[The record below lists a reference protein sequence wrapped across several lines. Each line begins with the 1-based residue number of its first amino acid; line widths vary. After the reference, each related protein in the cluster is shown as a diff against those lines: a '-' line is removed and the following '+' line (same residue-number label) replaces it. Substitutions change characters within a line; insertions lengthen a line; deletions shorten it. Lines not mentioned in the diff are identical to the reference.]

1 MNRID
6 EILYFE
12 HLRKEDII
20 KIIDLELKPVI
31 SRIKKAGYD
40 INITAQAKE
49 KFAEEGYH
57 KQYGARPLKRVLQK
71 YIDNAVAEALVVGDK
86 QAGYC
91 FNVTVEEDKIKMS

>member
-20 KIIDLELKPVI
+20 KIIDLELKPVV
-31 SRIKKAGYD
+31 SRIKKAGFD
-40 INITAQAKE
+40 INITAEAKE
-49 KFAEEGYH
+49 KIAEEGYH

-71 YIDNAVAEALVVGDK
+71 YIDNAVAEALVNGDK
-86 QAGYC
+86 SLGYC
-91 FNVTVEEDKIKMS
+91 FNVDLKDGEIKMS